1 MKKLIALTV
10 LASTVLLSSCETG
23 GSKPAPMTY
32 PGDSLSVSSLARPLV
47 IETTGA
53 WCQYCPNG
61 AEIMAMVD
69 GIMGDS
75 VVLIANHVGDWF
87 ANGNAASA
95 AFDGNFPTSGVP
107 NFYVNNTDVGQSPT
121 AAAGA
126 ALMNDVA
133 FGVEAE
139 VADSAGKLI
148 VYPRV
153 KCLETKI
160 NEVYMI
166 QSYLLLNGVVAKDYG
181 GGVDLNQVSSL
192 PKVTTGSGTTPSMWS
207 QDAAEITSGVFM
219 IKAGTVYTH
228 DEALFGHATTAVKG
242 WINSPDASIAD
253 TTGVSLGVWGL
264 NLADLNALGSSYAA
278 GDIFGTR
285 YSPVQFEI
293 QKPTLPV
300 GMEADYSVATIIWQ
314 LRQDGSGAYDYVN
327 GSVTHVD

>member
-1 MKKLIALTV
+1 MKKLIALSV

-23 GSKPAPMTY
+23 GSEPAPMTY

-75 VVLIANHVGDWF
+75 VVLVANHVGDWF

-153 KCLETKI
+153 KCLETKL

-181 GGVDLNQVSSL
+181 GGIDLNQVSSL

-207 QDAAEITSGVFM
+207 QDAAEITSGVFI

-253 TTGVSLGVWGL
+253 TTGVSLGVWGM

-285 YSPVQFEI
+285 YSQVQFEI
-293 QKPTLPV
+293 KKPTLPA

-327 GSVTHVD
+327 GSVTHVY

>member
-1 MKKLIALTV
+1 MKKLIALSV

-23 GSKPAPMTY
+23 GSEPAPMTY

-75 VVLIANHVGDWF
+75 VVLVANHVGDWF

-139 VADSAGKLI
+139 VADSAGKL
-148 VYPRV
+148 
-153 KCLETKI
+153 L
-160 NEVYMI
+160 
-166 QSYLLLNGVVAKDYG
+166 
-181 GGVDLNQVSSL
+181 SL
-192 PKVTTGSGTTPSMWS
+192 
-207 QDAAEITSGVFM
+207 IH
-219 IKAGTVYTH
+219 I
-228 DEALFGHATTAVKG
+228 
-242 WINSPDASIAD
+242 
-253 TTGVSLGVWGL
+253 
-264 NLADLNALGSSYAA
+264 
-278 GDIFGTR
+278 
-285 YSPVQFEI
+285 
-293 QKPTLPV
+293 
-300 GMEADYSVATIIWQ
+300 
-314 LRQDGSGAYDYVN
+314 
-327 GSVTHVD
+327 

>member
-1 MKKLIALTV
+1 MKKLIALSV

-23 GSKPAPMTY
+23 GSEPAPMTY

-75 VVLIANHVGDWF
+75 VVLVANHVGDLF

-139 VADSAGKLI
+139 VADSADKLI

-153 KCLETKI
+153 KCLETKL

-181 GGVDLNQVSSL
+181 GGIDLNQVSSL

-253 TTGVSLGVWGL
+253 TTGVSLGVWGM

-278 GDIFGTR
+278 GYIFGTR

-293 QKPTLPV
+293 QKPTLPA